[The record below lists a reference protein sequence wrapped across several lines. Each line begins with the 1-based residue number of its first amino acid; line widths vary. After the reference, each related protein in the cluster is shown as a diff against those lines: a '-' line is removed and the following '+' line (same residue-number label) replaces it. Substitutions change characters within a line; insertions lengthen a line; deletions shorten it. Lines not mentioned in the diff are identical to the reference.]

1 MNKVRLAVIAA
12 AAAGLFVS
20 VQAPSAPVK
29 AAGYACPAT
38 ADSTTPTV
46 ISGTSYCFNT
56 FTTVGTHTWTHPAP
70 GTSRSVQLLIV
81 GGGGAGGSGYG
92 AGGGGGGAVYIEER
106 SGGTSFSSNL
116 TVRVGAG
123 GTVGATTTSD
133 GGDGSS
139 SSVTTGGTALTCATA
154 TTNCASGGKG
164 GKGSP
169 LSTGANTP
177 TSPYGTGPNLGS
189 GGATIGVNGWLS
201 DGYQANSP
209 CCSAIQGG
217 GALYKTDGTYGW
229 YSGGGGAGSGSI
241 LTRFPMASWTPC
253 CVGSSANSQSG
264 LQGYPPNS
272 KWGKAGYPTQGYLSS
287 ITGTSRAYGSGG
299 GGGNDMVPGTSCDSW
314 HPDTGSGCGTNTRD
328 GSWNQSF
335 PAPRVAAAGT
345 DGRGGGGGG
354 GGKNPQNAAPGFGA
368 AGGSGAVIIRW
379 AAPYLNDATV
389 TWNPSTGL
397 STTDSPAVFAAATTN
412 SSGAISY
419 SVVSTTASSCTV
431 NSGARTL
438 TFSGEG
444 NCVVRATSA
453 ATASYASASLDRTFT
468 ISRASQAVSWSPVLG
483 LERTSSPEVFA
494 AATTSGDG
502 AISYSV
508 VSTTASSC
516 TVNSGA
522 RTLTFSGEGNC
533 VVRASAAQTDTYS
546 AATLDRTFVIADTT
560 APVLVLAA
568 VSAASSSQNLS
579 FTLTGNEAID
589 CNTVTSADFVLTAVD
604 QVDSVTQTT
613 PTRCT
618 ISATSSV
625 APGSSGTS
633 SLRASSGFSVEDEY
647 GNAATSISSGSPAS
661 VVVTIADVTAPVL
674 TLAAVSANVSG
685 STVAFTLSGNEP
697 IDCSTVT
704 SSDFGLTNI
713 SRIDS
718 VVQTSPSRCTVS
730 ATVSLAAGSSGT
742 VTLRASLSFA
752 VEDSAGNIATSI
764 TTGSVTSVL
773 VTVPA
778 ATTTTSVAAAAAA
791 EPVGPGAVVPVVTTL
806 PPDGG
811 LPTAGQ
817 ATTTVPA
824 RSSGSGP
831 APVPVVPT
839 TSTTTT
845 TIPARAG
852 SSAAPK
858 AAPVPVKIIESLRS
872 RKGTVVIVNG
882 RVVESSTE
890 LAGGVISVTVAGVRS
905 SLSATSDGTGGGQ
918 INADGVLVVRPG
930 EPVTASAEGL
940 SPGST
945 TEVWLYSTPVRL
957 GDAVTDARGAFVVV
971 ADLPRDT
978 ATGDHRLV
986 VSGDTP
992 GGDEVAIAF
1001 AVEVLGRSTLARVA
1015 SSPLVWILLVLM
1027 VIVALV
1033 LPNSL
1038 RRRHTG

>member
-1 MNKVRLAVIAA
+1 
-12 AAAGLFVS
+12 
-20 VQAPSAPVK
+20 
-29 AAGYACPAT
+29 T
-38 ADSTTPTV
+38 A
-46 ISGTSYCFNT
+46 
-56 FTTVGTHTWTHPAP
+56 GTHTWTHPTP

-154 TTNCASGGKG
+154 TTNCAPGGKG

-444 NCVVRATSA
+444 NCVVRA
-453 ATASYASASLDRTFT
+453 
-468 ISRASQAVSWSPVLG
+468 
-483 LERTSSPEVFA
+483 
-494 AATTSGDG
+494 
-502 AISYSV
+502 
-508 VSTTASSC
+508 
-516 TVNSGA
+516 
-522 RTLTFSGEGNC
+522 
-533 VVRASAAQTDTYS
+533 SAAQTDTYS

-568 VSAASSSQNLS
+568 VSATSSSQNLS
-579 FTLTGNEAID
+579 FTLTGNEAVD

-811 LPTAGQ
+811 FPTAGQ